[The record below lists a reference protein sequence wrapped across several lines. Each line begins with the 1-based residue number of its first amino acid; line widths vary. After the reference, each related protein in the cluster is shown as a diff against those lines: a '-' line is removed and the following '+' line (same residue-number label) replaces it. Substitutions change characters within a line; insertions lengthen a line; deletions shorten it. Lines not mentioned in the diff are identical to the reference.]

1 MWNGVEKWPAP
12 SAIMTF
18 EEGDPDEN
26 PWVAGRPVPE
36 AIRIEPHAPD
46 WAARFETARAVLAT
60 ALRGCALGIA
70 HVGSTAVP
78 GLPSKPVIDI
88 DLTVSDPEDED
99 AYLPRLTAL
108 GYRLTVRE
116 RTWYHHRML
125 RHDAPRINLH
135 VFGPGCPEH
144 ARHVL
149 FRDWLRTHPDD
160 RDRYAAAKRA
170 AREGAADVP
179 QYNAKKQDEIYRI
192 YRNIFVS
199 RGWIAGQGAGMS
211 RRG

>member
-1 MWNGVEKWPAP
+1 MRNSAEQWPAP

-18 EEGDPDEN
+18 DEGDPDEN

-36 AIRIEPHAPD
+36 VIRIEPHAPE
-46 WAARFETARAVLAT
+46 WAARFETARAVLAA
-60 ALRGCALGIA
+60 ALHGGARGIT

-99 AYLPRLTAL
+99 AYLPHLTAL

-160 RDRYAAAKRA
+160 RDRYATVKRA
-170 AREGAADVP
+170 AGAGAADV
-179 QYNAKKQDEIYRI
+179 QDYNMKKQDEIYRI
-192 YRNIFVS
+192 YHNIFAS
-199 RGWIAGQGAGMS
+199 RGWTAG
-211 RRG
+211 